1 MRIAHFIIGR
11 CNPDSANGVDKT
23 VYYLSK
29 TQAALDHEVA
39 VFSLSIKPPLPIPK
53 VQVKAYPPKRNP
65 FALPKKFL
73 WDLKDWRPQIVH
85 MHSVYIPQNWALHRW
100 LHKEKI
106 PFVVTPH
113 GGLNQQVTKQRF
125 YLKLPY
131 KYLMELQLL
140 NRAAFVHSVGDTDAI
155 LRYGVKAPVAVVPN
169 GLDLDSLP
177 TETNPQFL
185 LKKLPQL
192 KNKRIFLFIGR
203 LDYILKGLDLLLK
216 AFSRINNQNCALVLV
231 GPHWK
236 NSNVELHRIV
246 NELQIERNVI
256 FLGPVF
262 GKEKFDTLASCDFF
276 LQPSRSE
283 GLPIAVLEACSMAK
297 PCLVTE
303 AANPAGLMTKYSA
316 GIVVKDKEDSIHS
329 GLVNLL
335 NMGEYQLVKM
345 GKNART
351 MVEREFQWLAAAE
364 KLIKEYRKYAQQ

>member
-85 MHSVYIPQNWALHRW
+85 MHSVYIPQNWALHQW

-177 TETNPQFL
+177 SDPDPHYLTKKMPE
-185 LKKLPQL
+185 LKG
-192 KNKRIFLFIGR
+192 KRIFLFIGR
-203 LDYILKGLDLLLK
+203 LDPDHKGLDLLLA
-216 AFSRINNQNCALVLV
+216 AFAQIDTQNCVLVLV
-231 GPHWK
+231 GPYWK

-262 GKEKFDTLASCDFF
+262 GKEKFDILASCDVFVH
-276 LQPSRSE
+276 PSRWD
-283 GLPIAVLEACSMAK
+283 GLPFSVLEACALAK
-297 PCLVTE
+297 PCLVSC
-303 AANPAGLMTKYSA
+303 AANPLGL
-316 GIVVKDKEDSIHS
+316 IVDNQEGFVIEPKVESLKNGLSKSIELDSLSLKEMGFQARNMVKS
-329 GLVNLL
+329 
-335 NMGEYQLVKM
+335 Q
-345 GKNART
+345 
-351 MVEREFQWLAAAE
+351 FQWRDIAQNMIIE
-364 KLIKEYRKYAQQ
+364 YKKLCK